1 MYVYIYCRL
10 TIVAIN
16 WTFISFCWWY
26 VAFFVLDFFYFICL
40 VKCYIY
46 LWCWV
51 RYSTTAFHLS
61 NVVLKFDF
69 DFSLKLLS
77 KCFIVMFHHDLPVTY
92 DTDWVQKARPIY
104 NYLNIRRFLIPGV
117 KFLFRYTRGMQVIC
131 DCQFV
136 VKIIPPSPTC
146 IPHSCPS
153 LKNPW
158 IE

>member
-1 MYVYIYCRL
+1 MYTMYVYIYCRL

-104 NYLNIRRFLIPGV
+104 NYLNVRRSPVSSFYLHVDTPG
-117 KFLFRYTRGMQVIC
+117 KFKSFVIA
-131 DCQFV
+131 
-136 VKIIPPSPTC
+136 K
-146 IPHSCPS
+146 
-153 LKNPW
+153 LWWK
-158 IE
+158 